1 MNCSKDTRMLEM
13 LRMWRGNCSYS
24 LELIQ
29 ERVHI
34 CCWQQNFAD
43 GVTQVCWRP
52 YDVTINYQML
62 DMKLHGLFVLL
73 NFSLSLVKSFPIV
86 FIRNE
91 NI

>member
-1 MNCSKDTRMLEM
+1 M
-13 LRMWRGNCSYS
+13 LRIWRGNCSYS

-34 CCWQQNFAD
+34 CCWQQSFAD

-62 DMKLHGLFVLL
+62 DMKLHGLVFVLL
-73 NFSLSLVKSFPIV
+73 NFSLSLVKSFLIV
-86 FIRNE
+86 FIRNG

>member
-1 MNCSKDTRMLEM
+1 MLEM
-13 LRMWRGNCSYS
+13 LRIWGGNCSHS

-29 ERVHI
+29 EIVPI
-34 CCWQQNFAD
+34 CCWQQNFGD
-43 GVTQVCWRP
+43 GVTQVWWRP

-62 DMKLHGLFVLL
+62 DMKLHGLVFVLL

-86 FIRNE
+86 FIQNG